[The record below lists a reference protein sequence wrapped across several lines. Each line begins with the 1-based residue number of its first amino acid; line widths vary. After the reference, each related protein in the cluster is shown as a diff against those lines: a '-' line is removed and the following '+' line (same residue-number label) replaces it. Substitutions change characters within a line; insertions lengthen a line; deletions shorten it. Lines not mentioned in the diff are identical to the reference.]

1 MVVVESDCRQVFAT
15 VRERGVAVFYGVR
28 KEMSSTRVEDKLD
41 EVAVL

>member
-1 MVVVESDCRQVFAT
+1 
-15 VRERGVAVFYGVR
+15 VFYGLR